1 MNTKIFIIIIVSIF
15 CFLSSFVEADIT
27 AVTELS
33 IVAGDS
39 FSITYTLNYH
49 DVGPKVC
56 YVNVSIIPNG
66 TVFPD
71 DTGFNL
77 TYNETIT
84 LHHGD
89 NYMTIFVNTSYCLK
103 PENYSFIAYF
113 QTEESA
119 ENPPGSSPPII
130 ITQTQTRIINH
141 TIYVNAFQPENN
153 TEIIYKNNTL
163 YQNQTLYQNNT
174 LFKGN
179 LQNEIIFSI
188 ASCAI
193 GVIVTVAL
201 YYPIYRRR

>member
-1 MNTKIFIIIIVSIF
+1 
-15 CFLSSFVEADIT
+15 
-27 AVTELS
+27 
-33 IVAGDS
+33 
-39 FSITYTLNYH
+39 
-49 DVGPKVC
+49 
-56 YVNVSIIPNG
+56 
-66 TVFPD
+66 
-71 DTGFNL
+71 
-77 TYNETIT
+77 
-84 LHHGD
+84 
-89 NYMTIFVNTSYCLK
+89 MTIFVNTSYCLK

-119 ENPPGSSPPII
+119 ENPPGSSPPIV

-141 TIYVNAFQPENN
+141 TIYINAFQPENN

-163 YQNQTLYQNNT
+163 YQNQTLYRNNT
-174 LFKGN
+174 LFKDS